1 MHTQLKMPSTG
12 QCAKVDGRVR
22 SFPES
27 TFANSESFQ
36 VLTYPPNDLE
46 TLTPRESVV
55 LTLICEGYSTKDIA
69 TQLNITFK
77 TAACHRSRIL
87 GKFRVHNSVA
97 LVRCAIRRGLI
108 QP

>member
-1 MHTQLKMPSTG
+1 MHTQLQMPANG
-12 QCAKVDGRVR
+12 QCAKVDGGIR

-27 TFANSESFQ
+27 PFAISESFQ
-36 VLTYPPNDLE
+36 VLTYPTNDLE
-46 TLTPRESVV
+46 ALTPRESVV
-55 LTLICEGYSTKDIA
+55 MSLICEGYSTKDIA
-69 TQLNITFK
+69 AQLNITFK

-97 LVRCAIRRGLI
+97 LVRCAIRNGLI